1 MPDLGEP
8 RNRVNIPIERFLE
21 TLKAGEHGCIFFFS
35 KEQLHKIQFSF
46 VKSGLERNWGIVY
59 LTATEPIESVR
70 NSMQKFGINTQYYEA
85 EGEDDND
92 NKSLI
97 ILRGEEL
104 YKNPEKPDIENWV
117 NTAKSLCEMFVF
129 KKGKKGVRVAADL
142 SSYFLSRGLARQW
155 HDLEYALEKRISLPM
170 SVLCAYDSR
179 IKELLDMDVLKFY
192 TKLHEK
198 NKEFVDAHSFAIYT
212 SRANNVTFT
221 V

>member
-1 MPDLGEP
+1 MPDFRDP
-8 RNRVNIPIERFLE
+8 RNRIDIPIERFLE

-35 KEQLHKIQFSF
+35 MEQLHRIQFSF
-46 VKSGLERNWGIVY
+46 VKSGLERSWGIVY

-85 EGEDDND
+85 EGEDND

-117 NTAKSLCEMFVF
+117 NTAKSLSEMFVS
-129 KKGKKGVRVAADL
+129 KKGKIGVRVAADL

-179 IKELLDMDVLKFY
+179 IKELWDMDVLKFY
-192 TKLHEK
+192 TKLHEE

-212 SRANNVTFT
+212 SRANNVIFT

>member
-1 MPDLGEP
+1 
-8 RNRVNIPIERFLE
+8 
-21 TLKAGEHGCIFFFS
+21 
-35 KEQLHKIQFSF
+35 
-46 VKSGLERNWGIVY
+46 
-59 LTATEPIESVR
+59 
-70 NSMQKFGINTQYYEA
+70 MQKFGINTQYYEA

-117 NTAKSLCEMFVF
+117 NTAKSLSEMFVS
-129 KKGKKGVRVAADL
+129 KKGKIGVRVAADL

-179 IKELLDMDVLKFY
+179 IKELWDMDVLKFY
-192 TKLHEK
+192 TKLHEE

-212 SRANNVTFT
+212 SRANNVIFT